1 MSAIYAQ
8 FVSLSGL
15 EFTPYTSIF
24 DPIQIL
30 SIMNKAQLISK
41 IAEDAGITNAQAS
54 KALGA
59 VINGVTS
66 TLESGDK
73 LTLVGFGTFSTSERA
88 ARKGRNPRTGET
100 LNIAARKVVRFKAGK
115 ELAGRVNS

>member
-1 MSAIYAQ
+1 MSAIYTHIDS
-8 FVSLSGL
+8 FTGL
-15 EFTPYTSIF
+15 EFTFYTSIF
-24 DPIQIL
+24 DSIQIL

-41 IAEDAGITNAQAS
+41 IAEDSGITNAQAS

-115 ELAGRVNS
+115 DLAGRVNS

>member
-1 MSAIYAQ
+1 
-8 FVSLSGL
+8 
-15 EFTPYTSIF
+15 
-24 DPIQIL
+24 
-30 SIMNKAQLISK
+30 MNKAQLISK
-41 IAEDAGITNAQAS
+41 IAEDAGITNAQAG

>member
-41 IAEDAGITNAQAS
+41 IAEDAGITNAQAG

>member
-1 MSAIYAQ
+1 MSAIYTHID
-8 FVSLSGL
+8 SLSGL

-24 DPIQIL
+24 DPIQII

-41 IAEDAGITNAQAS
+41 IAEDAGITNAQAG

-66 TLESGDK
+66 TLEGGDK

>member
-41 IAEDAGITNAQAS
+41 IAEDAGITNAQAG

-73 LTLVGFGTFSTSERA
+73 LTLVGFGTFSTSECA

>member
-1 MSAIYAQ
+1 MSAIYTQ

-41 IAEDAGITNAQAS
+41 IAEDAGITNAQAG

-100 LNIAARKVVRFKAGK
+100 LNIAARRVVRFKAGK
-115 ELAGRVNS
+115 DLAGRVNS

>member
-1 MSAIYAQ
+1 MSAIYTHID
-8 FVSLSGL
+8 SLSGL

-41 IAEDAGITNAQAS
+41 IAEDAGITNAQAG

>member
-41 IAEDAGITNAQAS
+41 IAEDAGITNAQAG

-115 ELAGRVNS
+115 DLAGRVNS